1 MSQEQKEQYQPP
13 KEDDQE
19 DGDEE
24 SKEELQLTSVY
35 AINPSINYDESQ
47 SLAGYNP
54 LRFNSGE
61 GEDQYEQQPSSSQAT
76 TTMHVF

>member
-13 KEDDQE
+13 KDDDQE

-24 SKEELQLTSVY
+24 SKEESQLTSVY

-47 SLAGYNP
+47 SLNLDITNKYIKADEWVGQ
-54 LRFNSGE
+54 L
-61 GEDQYEQQPSSSQAT
+61 DT
-76 TTMHVF
+76 TH